1 MKIEASTYNT
11 LIKYDVLCAPLFH
24 WFTYEDCDAANM
36 CAASELN
43 RLLSS
48 EVEAIALNAGVK

>member
-1 MKIEASTYNT
+1 MYE
-11 LIKYDVLCAPLFH
+11 P
-24 WFTYEDCDAANM
+24 TYEDCDAANM